1 MHFIPSRVATYR
13 IMLKNLNVTRKLG
26 LLVAIMLA
34 AMIAF
39 GWSAHTGLQR
49 VSAAGAEV
57 GHVRLPSIHGLLSV
71 SEGQTAVKGYDMS
84 VALYQNNPD
93 ARQQLDA
100 ILEHRRKAWER
111 IDAGWR
117 LYEPL
122 PQTPEETVLWNQFQ
136 SEWKAWKVA
145 EEQVARTMTALAGNT
160 SPERRQE
167 LFSSFFQQVS
177 AAEPLFVRSEA
188 TLEKIVALNNAIAS
202 ASIETADD
210 SAAAARVA
218 MATVALVAL
227 TIATICAVAITR
239 SIVQPLRQAVSVALT
254 VAAGDLTSVI
264 VVSGKDETSQLLGAL
279 KQMNDSLAGI
289 VERVRTSTETIAIAS
304 SQVAVGSQDLSSRTE
319 EQASSLEETASSM
332 EELTSTVKQ
341 NADNARQADA
351 LAAQASR
358 VAVRGG
364 EVIAGVVDTMDG
376 INRHS
381 SKIADI
387 IGVIDGIAFQTN
399 ILALNAAVEAARAG
413 EQGRGF
419 AVVAGEVRTLAQ
431 RSASAS
437 KEIKALIN
445 ESVVQVAQGTRLVG
459 DARATMTEVV
469 DSIRRV
475 NDVMSHISAA
485 SAEQS
490 SGIEQI
496 NTAVVQMDQ
505 VTQQNAA
512 LVEEAAAAAESM
524 QNQAAQLT
532 HVVSSFKT
540 NGAVAQ
546 QGGEARVAER
556 ARPALSA

>member
-1 MHFIPSRVATYR
+1 
-13 IMLKNLNVTRKLG
+13 MLKNLNVTRKLG

-57 GHVRLPSIHGLLSV
+57 GHVRLPSIHGLLAV
-71 SEGQTAVKGYDMS
+71 SEGQTAVKGYDLS

-93 ARQQLDA
+93 ARQQLDV

-136 SEWKAWKVA
+136 GEWKAWQAA
-145 EEQVARTMTALAGNT
+145 EEQVARTMAALAGNT

-167 LFSSFFQQVS
+167 LFASFFQQVN

-202 ASIETADD
+202 ASIEMADD

-218 MATVALVAL
+218 MATVALVTL
-227 TIATICAVAITR
+227 TIAAVCAVAITR

-264 VVSGKDETSQLLGAL
+264 VVSGKDETSQLLSAL

-289 VERVRTSTETIAIAS
+289 VERVRASTETIATAS
-304 SQVAVGSQDLSSRTE
+304 AQVAVGSQDLSSRTE
-319 EQASSLEETASSM
+319 EQASSLEETAASM

-341 NADNARQADA
+341 NADNASQADA
-351 LAAQASR
+351 LAAQASQ

-364 EVIAGVVDTMDG
+364 QVIAGVVDTMDG

-381 SKIADI
+381 GKIADI

-459 DARATMTEVV
+459 DARATMTEVA

-496 NTAVVQMDQ
+496 NAAVVQMDR

-524 QNQAAQLT
+524 QNQAAQLA

-540 NGAVAQ
+540 SGPVAQ
-546 QGGEARVAER
+546 GGSARVSAR
-556 ARPALSA
+556 ALPALRA

>member
-1 MHFIPSRVATYR
+1 
-13 IMLKNLNVTRKLG
+13 MLKNLNVTRKLG

-39 GWSAHTGLQR
+39 GWSAHIGLQR

-57 GHVRLPSIHGLLSV
+57 GHVRLPSIHGLLAV
-71 SEGQTAVKGYDMS
+71 SEGQTAVKGHDMS
-84 VALYQNNPD
+84 VALYQTNPD
-93 ARQQLDA
+93 ARQQLEA
-100 ILEHRRKAWER
+100 ILEQRRRAWER

-136 SEWKAWKVA
+136 GEWKSWKVA
-145 EEQVARTMTALAGNT
+145 EEQVARTVTALAGNT
-160 SPERRQE
+160 SPERQQA
-167 LFSSFFQQVS
+167 LFAVFFQQVG
-177 AAEPLFVRSEA
+177 AAEPLFLRSES
-188 TLEKIVALNNAIAS
+188 TLEKIVALNNTIAN
-202 ASIETADD
+202 ASIQMADD
-210 SAAAARVA
+210 SATAARLA

-227 TIATICAVAITR
+227 TIAAVCAVAITR

-264 VVSGKDETSQLLGAL
+264 VVSGKDETSQLLSAL

-289 VERVRTSTETIAIAS
+289 VERVRTSTETIATAS
-304 SQVAVGSQDLSSRTE
+304 GQVAVGSQDLSSRTE
-319 EQASSLEETASSM
+319 EQASSLEETAASM

-341 NADNARQADA
+341 NADNASQADA
-351 LAAQASR
+351 LAAQASQ

-376 INRHS
+376 INRYS

-437 KEIKALIN
+437 REIKALIN

-496 NTAVVQMDQ
+496 NAAVVQMDR

-524 QNQAAQLT
+524 QNQAAQLA

-540 NGAVAQ
+540 NGPVAQ
-546 QGGEARVAER
+546 QGGAARVSSR
-556 ARPALSA
+556 TLPALRA

>member
-1 MHFIPSRVATYR
+1 
-13 IMLKNLNVTRKLG
+13 MLKNLNVTRKLG

-39 GWSAHTGLQR
+39 GWSAHIGLQR

-57 GHVRLPSIHGLLSV
+57 GHVRLPSIHGLLAV

-84 VALYQNNPD
+84 VALYQNDPD
-93 ARQQLDA
+93 ARPQLDA
-100 ILEHRRKAWER
+100 ILAHRRKAWER

-136 SEWKAWKVA
+136 GEWKAWKAA
-145 EEQVARTMTALAGNT
+145 EEQVARTVTALAGNT

-202 ASIETADD
+202 GSIEMADG

-227 TIATICAVAITR
+227 TIASICAVAITR

-289 VERVRTSTETIAIAS
+289 VERVRASTETIAIAS

-445 ESVVQVAQGTRLVG
+445 ESVAQVAQGTRLVG

-540 NGAVAQ
+540 NGPVAQ
-546 QGGEARVAER
+546 QGVSARVS
-556 ARPALSA
+556 ARTMPTLRG

>member
-1 MHFIPSRVATYR
+1 
-13 IMLKNLNVTRKLG
+13 
-26 LLVAIMLA
+26 
-34 AMIAF
+34 
-39 GWSAHTGLQR
+39 
-49 VSAAGAEV
+49 
-57 GHVRLPSIHGLLSV
+57 
-71 SEGQTAVKGYDMS
+71 
-84 VALYQNNPD
+84 
-93 ARQQLDA
+93 
-100 ILEHRRKAWER
+100 
-111 IDAGWR
+111 
-117 LYEPL
+117 
-122 PQTPEETVLWNQFQ
+122 
-136 SEWKAWKVA
+136 
-145 EEQVARTMTALAGNT
+145 
-160 SPERRQE
+160 
-167 LFSSFFQQVS
+167 
-177 AAEPLFVRSEA
+177 
-188 TLEKIVALNNAIAS
+188 
-202 ASIETADD
+202 
-210 SAAAARVA
+210 
-218 MATVALVAL
+218 
-227 TIATICAVAITR
+227 
-239 SIVQPLRQAVSVALT
+239 
-254 VAAGDLTSVI
+254 
-264 VVSGKDETSQLLGAL
+264 
-279 KQMNDSLAGI
+279 
-289 VERVRTSTETIAIAS
+289 VERVRASTETIAIAS

-341 NADNARQADA
+341 NADNARQADT

-445 ESVVQVAQGTRLVG
+445 ESVAQVAQGTRLVG

-540 NGAVAQ
+540 KGPVAQ
-546 QGGEARVAER
+546 QGGAARVAAR
-556 ARPALSA
+556 ARPALPA

>member
-1 MHFIPSRVATYR
+1 
-13 IMLKNLNVTRKLG
+13 MLKNLNITRKLG
-26 LLVAIMLA
+26 LLVIIMLA

-39 GWSAHTGLQR
+39 GWSAHTGLKQ

-57 GHVRLPSIHGLLSV
+57 GHVRLPSILGLLAI
-71 SEGQTAVKGYDMS
+71 SEGQTAVRGYDMS
-84 VALYQNNPD
+84 AALYQSDPD

-100 ILEHRRKAWER
+100 ILEQRRKAWER

-117 LYEPL
+117 QYEPL
-122 PQTPEETVLWNQFQ
+122 PQTPEETILWNQFQ
-136 SEWKAWKVA
+136 SEWRAWKAA
-145 EEQVARTMTALAGNT
+145 EEHIARIVVALVNNT
-160 SPERRQE
+160 SPERRLE
-167 LFSSFFQQVS
+167 LFSSFFQQVG
-177 AAEPLFVRSEA
+177 AAEPLFFRSEM
-188 TLEKIVALNNAIAS
+188 TLEKIVALNSAIANT
-202 ASIETADD
+202 SIQIADD
-210 SAAAARVA
+210 SAAAARMA

-227 TIATICAVAITR
+227 TIAAACAVAITR
-239 SIVQPLRQAVSVALT
+239 SIVQPLREAVSVART

-264 VVSGKDETSQLLGAL
+264 VVSGKDETSQLLSAL
-279 KQMNDSLAGI
+279 NDMNASLAGI
-289 VERVRTSTETIAIAS
+289 VSRVRASTETISTAS
-304 SQVAVGSQDLSSRTE
+304 EQVAVGSQDLSSRTE

-351 LAAQASR
+351 LAAQASQI
-358 VAVRGG
+358 AAHGG

-376 INRHS
+376 INRYS
-381 SKIADI
+381 CKIADI

-431 RSASAS
+431 RSAGAS

-445 ESVVQVAQGTRLVG
+445 DSVAQVEQGTRLVG
-459 DARATMTEVV
+459 DARATMAQVV

-475 NDVMSHISAA
+475 NDVMSEISTA

-490 SGIEQI
+490 SGIEQV
-496 NTAVVQMDQ
+496 NAAVVQMDR

-524 QNQAAQLT
+524 QDQAAQLA

-540 NGAVAQ
+540 NEPVTQ
-546 QGGEARVAER
+546 QGRSAHVSVQE
-556 ARPALSA
+556 RPALRARAI